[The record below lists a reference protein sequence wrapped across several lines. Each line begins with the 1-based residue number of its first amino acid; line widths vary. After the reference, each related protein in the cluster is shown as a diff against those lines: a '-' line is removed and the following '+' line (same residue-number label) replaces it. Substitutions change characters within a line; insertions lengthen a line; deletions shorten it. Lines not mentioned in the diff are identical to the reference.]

1 MIVSYMYQLFY
12 FVLWIIDC
20 RFDEVHFGQFTNFFM
35 KNQFFFDMHPPLGK
49 LMFAFTG
56 IVSRA
61 KFHLSSDKGLM
72 LKTLMVANLH
82 LRSW

>member
-1 MIVSYMYQLFY
+1 
-12 FVLWIIDC
+12 
-20 RFDEVHFGQFTNFFM
+20 M

-82 LRSW
+82 LRSWYNQVILYCKHTSLNG